1 MKKVLVL
8 GCNDVTK
15 VIVPELCRGDN
26 DITDICIASK
36 DKAESNEYRAK
47 FAGGRVRIM
56 TAGVDV
62 TNKEASMMMV
72 RIFGPE
78 LIVNLLPAEFS
89 LDVMNIALEIGASYI
104 DGALVPDPSGTLLS
118 KQFELF
124 GDFRSKK
131 LTAVVGCSYNPA
143 VITSV
148 VRRAL
153 KTSLDTISSVDVL
166 EVGTAS
172 EFSEYKDPL
181 GLGSGKEKV
190 EDAVCLENGKPVTKK
205 ALSVKTT
212 RTLPGSEE
220 KTFYM
225 MSNKIVDD
233 FIKEIPDIGNV
244 RYFSPYTKG
253 NGSRDDKLIKALEE
267 AGLFS
272 EEPVEINGV
281 KITPKEFLMKMM
293 PAERRQTK
301 PHGLTGTGIIVSGK
315 RGGNDRTALHFAA
328 ADNDEC
334 MEKHG
339 MYVDSYLDATA
350 MLAGVKL
357 MVNGRW
363 NKLGVFTPCAFEP
376 EMLLDTIKEGGFEYS
391 ETRDAEPVKLN

>member
-15 VIVPELCRGDN
+15 ILLPELCREEN
-26 DITDICIASK
+26 DITDICLAAK
-36 DKAESNEYRAK
+36 DKAECNEYRK
-47 FAGGRVRIM
+47 KLAGGRVRIT

-62 TNKEASMMMV
+62 TNKDATMMMV

-78 LIVNLLPAEFS
+78 LIVNLLPDELS
-89 LDVMNIALEIGASYI
+89 IDVMRIALEIGASYI
-104 DGALVPDPSGTLLS
+104 DSALLPDTSGTLLS

-124 GDFRSKK
+124 GEFRDKK

-153 KTSLDTISSVDVL
+153 KTSFDSIDSVDVL

-181 GLGSGKEKV
+181 GLGSGEEKL
-190 EDAVCLENGKPVTKK
+190 EDAVAIEGGKPVKKK
-205 ALSVKTT
+205 ALSVKTV
-212 RTLPGSEE
+212 RELPDTGK

-225 MSNKIVDD
+225 MSNKVVDD
-233 FIKEIPDIGNV
+233 FLKEIPEIGNV
-244 RYFSPYTKG
+244 RYFSPYTEG
-253 NGSRDDKLIKALEE
+253 DSARDDEMIEVLKKA
-267 AGLFS
+267 GMFS
-272 EEPVEINGV
+272 EEEIEIKGV
-281 KITPKEFLMKMM
+281 KISPKEFIMKMM
-293 PAERRQTK
+293 PAERKQVK
-301 PHGLTGTGIIVSGK
+301 PHGLTATGIVISGK

-334 MEKHG
+334 FRKHG
-339 MYVDSYLDATA
+339 IYVDSYLEATA

-357 MVNGRW
+357 MMNLRW
-363 NKLGVFTPCAFEP
+363 QKAGVFTPCAFEP

-391 ETRDAEPVKLN
+391 ETRDAEPVTLE

>member
-15 VIVPELCRGDN
+15 IIIPELCRGDN
-26 DITDICIASK
+26 DITDICLAAK
-36 DKAESNEYRAK
+36 DKAECNEYRSK

-62 TNKEASMMMV
+62 TNKEAAMMMV
-72 RIFGPE
+72 RIFGPD
-78 LIVNLLPAEFS
+78 LIVNLLPEDVC
-89 LDVMNIALEIGASYI
+89 LDVMHIALEIKASYI
-104 DGALVPDPSGTLLS
+104 DCSLLPDPSGMLLS

-124 GDFRSKK
+124 GDFRDKG

-153 KTSLDTISSVDVL
+153 KTSFDSIDSVDVL
-166 EVGTAS
+166 EVGTPS

-181 GLGSGKEKV
+181 GLGKGKEKL
-190 EDAVCLENGKPVTKK
+190 EDAVCIEKGKTVSKK
-205 ALSVKTT
+205 ALSIKTT
-212 RTLPGSEE
+212 RELPGAGQ

-225 MSNKIVDD
+225 MSNKVVDD

-244 RYFSPYTKG
+244 RYFSPYTEG
-253 NGSRDDKLIKALEE
+253 DASRDDEMIEVLKKA
-267 AGLFS
+267 GMYS
-272 EEPVEINGV
+272 EEEIEIKGV
-281 KITPKEFLMKMM
+281 KISPKEFLMKLM
-293 PAERRQTK
+293 PAERKSTK
-301 PHGLTGTGIIVSGK
+301 PHGMTGTGIVVTGK
-315 RGGNDRTALHFAA
+315 RNGNVRTALHFAA

-339 MYVDSYLDATA
+339 MYVDSYLEATA

-357 MVNGRW
+357 MVNDRW
-363 NKLGVFTPCAFEP
+363 NKAGVFTPCAFEP

-391 ETRDAEPVKLN
+391 ETRDAEPVKLE